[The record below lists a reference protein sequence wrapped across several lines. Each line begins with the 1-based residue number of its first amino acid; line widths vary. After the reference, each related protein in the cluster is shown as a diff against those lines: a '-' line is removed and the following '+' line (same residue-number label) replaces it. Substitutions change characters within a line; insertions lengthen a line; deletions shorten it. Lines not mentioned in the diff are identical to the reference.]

1 MISNIQNILTNPT
14 AQKAAIAFAGA
25 AVGVGG
31 TLGVQKLKSLLA
43 WRKAEREK
51 ADYSAKAK
59 AEADKAEESK
69 AKAEE
74 SEAKAE
80 EPKAEAE
87 EPKAEAANTDKAER
101 ERDEKG
107 RFKKKDKAA

>member
-80 EPKAEAE
+80 EPKAEA
-87 EPKAEAANTDKAER
+87 ANTDKAER